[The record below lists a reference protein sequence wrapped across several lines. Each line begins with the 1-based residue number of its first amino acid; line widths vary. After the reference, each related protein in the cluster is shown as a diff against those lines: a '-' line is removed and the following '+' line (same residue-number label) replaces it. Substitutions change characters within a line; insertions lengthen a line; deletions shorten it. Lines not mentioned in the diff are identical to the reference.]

1 MPGREVS
8 AEGLQVS
15 VRRCGAQHQTL
26 SPRLYSSP
34 KAEDSTGAFRS
45 EVAVLEVQR
54 WGELSLQESM
64 TWPSISQCQ
73 QN

>member
-26 SPRLYSSP
+26 SQRLYSSP
-34 KAEDSTGAFRS
+34 KAVDSTGAVRS
-45 EVAVLEVQR
+45 EVAVSEVQR
-54 WGELSLQESM
+54 WGELSLQDSM
-64 TWPSISQCQ
+64 T
-73 QN
+73 